1 MIPYITGTKALK
13 TKTAPT
19 RSEYWP
25 TIRTGGHQARMTAEA
40 NNRTVENQPVMA
52 NGKAYLVTDLLSGNI
67 PVKKMKHSGYMQ
79 IR

>member
-1 MIPYITGTKALK
+1 MYPKVWRGLWRMIPYITGTKALK

-25 TIRTGGHQARMTAEA
+25 TRRTGGHQARMTAEA

-52 NGKAYLVTDLLSGNI
+52 NFILVAIGIL
-67 PVKKMKHSGYMQ
+67 V
-79 IR
+79 